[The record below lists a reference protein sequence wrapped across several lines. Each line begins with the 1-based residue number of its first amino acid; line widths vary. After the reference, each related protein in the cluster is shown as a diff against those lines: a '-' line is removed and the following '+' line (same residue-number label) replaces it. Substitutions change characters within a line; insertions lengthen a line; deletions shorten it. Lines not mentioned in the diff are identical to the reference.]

1 MTFYQ
6 NTSWMEHY
14 DVSLCLWSKCD
25 DDVMGGVYDSGVWWF
40 ISSSIYWLAK
50 IHSEQKCITTL
61 QLWTAIFFFLF
72 FLLSR
77 NSKFEAY
84 VEMWMRN
91 ISFRP
96 LYIRRWFFVSVAVQ
110 SFVHLLLWRPPEGFF
125 SALPFL
131 RSYVI
136 LVWSWQQRSALL
148 VSHTVASFL

>member
-1 MTFYQ
+1 M
-6 NTSWMEHY
+6 WWWRHGR
-14 DVSLCLWSKCD
+14 CLWQWCL
-25 DDVMGGVYDSGVWWF
+25 VVYF
-40 ISSSIYWLAK
+40 ILNLLASQDTQWAK
-50 IHSEQKCITTL
+50 MHYNLTTL
-61 QLWTAIFFFLF
+61 DSYFFFL

-77 NSKFEAY
+77 NLKFEAY

-125 SALPFL
+125 STLPFL